1 MALKNKNSSNQ
12 TTNRT
17 GLLTS
22 SLSWLCPKA
31 EALFLSPWNREGLWW
46 SWHTGVGRNQ
56 NGGSRREGTLKQTSP
71 GSAWLYLQVLVGKDN
86 FSWLKKFQTLLTTPR
101 GLSSIYCVH
110 VCGAMSKLESAGP
123 LRTFSPSHI
132 SWDIRSPQAPPYQDT
147 VIKYKQPLMSSK
159 GKGTGLV
166 PIMPHKVSYYP
177 C

>member
-1 MALKNKNSSNQ
+1 M
-12 TTNRT
+12 
-17 GLLTS
+17 
-22 SLSWLCPKA
+22 
-31 EALFLSPWNREGLWW
+31 
-46 SWHTGVGRNQ
+46 
-56 NGGSRREGTLKQTSP
+56 
-71 GSAWLYLQVLVGKDN
+71 GKDN
-86 FSWLKKFQTLLTTPR
+86 FSRLKKFQTLLTTPR

-123 LRTFSPSHI
+123 LRTFSPSNI

-166 PIMPHKVSYYP
+166 LIMPHKVSYYR